1 MCRTI
6 KYVRWIAEAMV
17 SHRSIFTHSKK
28 TVNSRGRPTCSRSGQ
43 AVEGPPGGAAPQFG
57 EQRSQ
62 QLAVQA
68 AAGIQLRR
76 RRREVGPRDGRVRVP
91 VPAAAA
97 QSQPGMHS
105 R

>member
-1 MCRTI
+1 MCQTI

-43 AVEGPPGGAAPQFG
+43 AVEGPPGGAAQFG